1 MYALKMAYHMEFHY
15 RKKNKKTDVYDR
27 YEQKLYFNFYRII
40 EVNILEDL
48 KVFSKFCFLS
58 QNFKDFCLKKF
69 ERFIN

>member
-1 MYALKMAYHMEFHY
+1 M
-15 RKKNKKTDVYDR
+15 YDR
-27 YEQKLYFNFYRII
+27 YEQKFYFNFYRII

-48 KVFSKFCFLS
+48 KVFPKFCFLS